1 MRHVFKVIGA
11 SLLAAIVGVAVVN
24 ALRERPVRAA
34 ATAPVNAERIAT
46 PQQPAQ
52 SSMHS
57 PIVPADPFV
66 PEHSMRR
73 VIDY

>member
-1 MRHVFKVIGA
+1 MQYVFKVFGA
-11 SLLAAIVGVAVVN
+11 SVIAVLTLAVVT
-24 ALRERPVRAA
+24 ALRERPVGVAV
-34 ATAPVNAERIAT
+34 TAPVNVAKSAT
-46 PQQPAQ
+46 PQQPVQ
-52 SSMHS
+52 TSMHS

>member
-1 MRHVFKVIGA
+1 MQHVFRAFGA
-11 SLLAAIVGVAVVN
+11 CIIAVGTLAVVA

-34 ATAPVNAERIAT
+34 ATAPVNAEKKAT
-46 PQQPAQ
+46 PRQPAQ

-57 PIVPADPFV
+57 PIVPADPLA
-66 PEHSMRR
+66 PEHFMRR